1 MNWILLMSS
10 AVFARVKANLS
21 DKLKAEYGMTDKNFS
36 AVDGLNADAVFPF
49 VYVHML
55 PGIENAMDLERT
67 SINGGLFTFQ
77 IEVYDNQSAN
87 RARRIMSDVVAVM
100 KKMSFEITSMP
111 EIEKA
116 ETHRCVAR
124 FRRNI
129 SKNDV
134 L

>member
-36 AVDGLNADAVFPF
+36 AVDGSNAHAVFPF

-55 PGIENAMDLERT
+55 PGIETAMDLERT
-67 SINGGLFTFQ
+67 TINGGLFTFQ
-77 IEVYDNQSAN
+77 IEVYDNQSAS
-87 RARRIMSDVVAVM
+87 RARHVMSEIVSAM

-111 EIEKA
+111 EMSK
-116 ETHRCVAR
+116 TDVHRCVAR